1 MIANDAYRAG
11 ARSGKAEHAATRSCA
26 GTHSGFFRG
35 SHFLRKTGIHS
46 SGKYVGVAL
55 AVLVGLFTVASA
67 QQSPPAKQSKP
78 ATSESPPA
86 KKGNPATSES
96 PPARKGNPPAAKS
109 AAVPPAP
116 GGGQPSLLGQFGDW
130 GAYAANSGGKQVC
143 YALAKPSSQA
153 TQPPNRPRDPAY
165 IFVSTRPSENVR
177 NEVSIVIGYPFKPGA
192 DASVDIGS
200 AKYAMYTQAD
210 GAWIKNAAEEA
221 RMVDTMRRGSDLVVS
236 GESGKGT
243 KSTDRYN
250 LRGLAQA
257 LDRVAQE
264 CK

>member
-1 MIANDAYRAG
+1 MIGAYRAG
-11 ARSGKAEHAATRSCA
+11 
-26 GTHSGFFRG
+26 
-35 SHFLRKTGIHS
+35 
-46 SGKYVGVAL
+46 VAL
-55 AVLVGLFTVASA
+55 AALVGLLTVASA
-67 QQSPPAKQSKP
+67 QQSPPAKQGESKS
-78 ATSESPPA
+78 APA
-86 KKGNPATSES
+86 KKGSAP
-96 PPARKGNPPAAKS
+96 AKS

-116 GGGQPSLLGQFGDW
+116 GGGQPALLGQFGDW
-130 GAYAANSGGKQVC
+130 GAYAANSGGKQIC
-143 YALAKPSSQA
+143 YALAKPNSQA

-177 NEVSIVIGYPFKPGA
+177 NEVSIVIGYPFKPGSE
-192 DASVDIGS
+192 ASVDIGS

-250 LRGLAQA
+250 LRGLSQA